1 MIKALNI
8 ALSTRLLPL
17 NLNVEPGEIVHLLG
31 ANGSGKSTLLEL
43 LSGLTEGQGDVS
55 IDGKH
60 LNDIDSKHLARQ
72 RAYLSQQQRP
82 AFAIGVYQY
91 LSLSL
96 SALNGTDPK
105 LLEKAVSEICLLLGI
120 EDKLNRSTDQLSGG
134 EWQRVRLAGVCLQIW
149 PDINPEG
156 RLLLLD
162 EPATALD
169 IAQQSVMYKM
179 VRQIAKKGIAVVMS
193 NHDINRTL
201 SDADRVVLLKNGHVV
216 GQGKP
221 ESVMDVETLEQV
233 FGTRLKRIHVDGQML
248 MLSQ

>member
-1 MIKALNI
+1 MIEAKNV
-8 ALSTRLLPL
+8 ALSTRLMPL
-17 NLNVEPGEIVHLLG
+17 NLRVEPGEIVHLLG

-43 LSGLTEGQGDVS
+43 LSGLTEGQGHVS
-55 IDGKH
+55 IDAKH
-60 LNDIDSKHLARQ
+60 LDDIDSKHLARQ

-91 LSLSL
+91 LRLSL
-96 SALNGTDPK
+96 SALKAIDPTS
-105 LLEKAVSEICLLLGI
+105 LEKAVSDVCMMLGI

-149 PDINPEG
+149 PDINPDG
-156 RLLLLD
+156 RFLLLD

-179 VRQIAKKGIAVVMS
+179 VRQIAEKGIAVVMS

-201 SDADRVVLLKNGHVV
+201 TDADRVLLLKNGHVV
-216 GQGKP
+216 AQGKP

-248 MLSQ
+248 MLSE

>member
-1 MIKALNI
+1 MIEVKNV
-8 ALSTRLLPL
+8 ALSTRLMPL
-17 NLNVEPGEIVHLLG
+17 NLRVEPGEIVHLLG

-43 LSGLTEGQGDVS
+43 LSGLTEGQGYVS

-60 LNDIDSKHLARQ
+60 LDDIDSKQLGRQ

-91 LSLSL
+91 LRLSL
-96 SALNGTDPK
+96 SALKAIDPTP
-105 LLEKAVSEICLLLGI
+105 LEKAVSDVCMMLGI

-149 PDINPEG
+149 PDINPDG
-156 RLLLLD
+156 RFLLLD

-179 VRQIAKKGIAVVMS
+179 VRQIAEKGIAVVMS

-201 SDADRVVLLKNGHVV
+201 TDADRVLLLKNGHVV
-216 GQGKP
+216 AQGKP

-248 MLSQ
+248 MLSE

>member
-201 SDADRVVLLKNGHVV
+201 TDADRVLLLKNGHVV
-216 GQGKP
+216 AQGKP

-248 MLSQ
+248 MLSE